1 MTGKQNRFQA
11 DALRDGPIVPASQV
25 APRLDHEGRDFR
37 GVYEA
42 WSDHVAR
49 WVRALGGPRS
59 DQDDLVQEVFVVVH
73 RRLPDFDGQNLPGWL
88 YRITAHQVRDFRR
101 LRWFKNVILR
111 GAPLTNRIASA
122 DPTPLTMLETREK
135 QEHLERLLSMLND
148 SQRVTF
154 VLFEIEGYSGEEI
167 ARLQQVSLNTVRA
180 RIHRARAKLTAVLR
194 DERERAP

>member
-1 MTGKQNRFQA
+1 LTGKQNRFQA
-11 DALRDGPIVPASQV
+11 DAQPAEPAALA
-25 APRLDHEGRDFR
+25 APRHDHEARDFR

-59 DQDDLVQEVFVVVH
+59 DQDDLVQDVFVIVH
-73 RRLPDFDGQNLPGWL
+73 RRLPAFDGQNLPGWL
-88 YRITAHQVRDFRR
+88 YRITSHQVRDFRR

-111 GAPLTNRIASA
+111 GVPLTNRIASVE
-122 DPTPLTMLETREK
+122 PTPLTVLETREK
-135 QEHLERLLSMLND
+135 QELLERLLSRLNE

-180 RIHRARAKLTAVLR
+180 RIHRARAKLTAMLR
-194 DERERAP
+194 DERGRAP